1 MVLIN
6 KFTFAQSIQTGDN
19 KIVFAGGMESMSC
32 SRHCIHARPGVKFGD
47 VSMEDTLLK
56 VGQILGK
63 VRRYIYSRKV
73 GYWGRFGDVFAQ
85 DGLYTREYLE
95 IYFLLFT
102 QGGLDTRESLKIYL
116 FRVVWMLGKIWRF
129 FLVRMVCIL
138 GNIWRYIFYLLRVCW
153 ILGKVWR
160 YIFFEWVGYQGR
172 FGDIFKYLLRVGW
185 ILGKICRFINSMWVG
200 FNGKFEYQFNLREP
214 LLKQPQTI
222 KSCLQQILFFCQYFI
237 YFIQYIIK

>member
-6 KFTFAQSIQTGDN
+6 KFTCAQSIQTGDN

-63 VRRYIYSRKV
+63 VRRYIYSRQV
-73 GYWGRFGDVFAQ
+73 GYWGSFGDVFAQ
-85 DGLYTREYLE
+85 GGLYTREYLE
-95 IYFLLFT
+95 IYFLFT
-102 QGGLDTRESLKIYL
+102 QGGLEL
-116 FRVVWMLGKIWRF
+116 
-129 FLVRMVCIL
+129 
-138 GNIWRYIFYLLRVCW
+138 N
-153 ILGKVWR
+153 WR

-185 ILGKICRFINSMWVG
+185 KDL
-200 FNGKFEYQFNLREP
+200 E
-214 LLKQPQTI
+214 
-222 KSCLQQILFFCQYFI
+222 I
-237 YFIQYIIK
+237 Y